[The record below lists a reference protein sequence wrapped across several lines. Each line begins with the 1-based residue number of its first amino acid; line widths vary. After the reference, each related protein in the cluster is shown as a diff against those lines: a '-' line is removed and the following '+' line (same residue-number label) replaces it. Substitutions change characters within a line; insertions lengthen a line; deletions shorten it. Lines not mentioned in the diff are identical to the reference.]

1 MECHVEKGVHHDK
14 RTTFTLDYPTGR
26 FSGIFYLHLIR
37 GGKGEES
44 MTVGEIITAVLAVA
58 SAIVL
63 LSNAAEKIAKA
74 VHAAKKPNN
83 ILNDR
88 VSDLEEWRKTVDAK
102 QEADKKHLDNI
113 DAGNRVT
120 QLALLALL
128 DHGIDGNNIDQM
140 QHAKE
145 ELQSHLINR

>member
-1 MECHVEKGVHHDK
+1 MNDI
-14 RTTFTLDYPTGR
+14 
-26 FSGIFYLHLIR
+26 S
-37 GGKGEES
+37 
-44 MTVGEIITAVLAVA
+44 TAVLAVA

-63 LSNAAEKIAKA
+63 LSNAAEKIVKAVKAAKA
-74 VHAAKKPNN
+74 PNDKQ
-83 ILNDR
+83 NDR
-88 VSDLEEWRKTVDAK
+88 ISALEEWRKTVDRK
-102 QEADKKHLDNI
+102 LDSDKTHLDSI

-145 ELQSHLINR
+145 ELQNHLINR